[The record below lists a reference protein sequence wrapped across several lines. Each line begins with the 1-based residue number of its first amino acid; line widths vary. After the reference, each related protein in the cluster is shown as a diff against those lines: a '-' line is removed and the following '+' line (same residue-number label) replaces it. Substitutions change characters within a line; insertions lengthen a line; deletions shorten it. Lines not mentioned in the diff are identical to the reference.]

1 MQSLREFCEF
11 TNRNFVK
18 RNNEALVICH
28 RRKLQRKVL
37 TFGPSSERMEE
48 LLSMQEHDPQEF

>member
-28 RRKLQRKVL
+28 RRKFERQEL
-37 TFGPSSERMEE
+37 TFGPLSERMEE
-48 LLSMQEHDPQEF
+48 LLSRT